1 MNIWIILRKMK
12 MCKGCYHNK
21 DGKCTRI
28 GTNGQI
34 GVCWMAPSEGEY

>member
-1 MNIWIILRKMK
+1 MNR
-12 MCKGCYHNK
+12 CGGCCHNK

-28 GTNGQI
+28 GLNGQI